1 MSAAPAPQTLGP
13 EEYEQEVEAHEGRVA
28 GAGEARGIMREQTG
42 ALAQAMGDEGD
53 GGSVGGG
60 GARTIDDT
68 DDFTAL
74 LMNVSALPL
83 LPPLSPR
90 HFHALSP
97 APAPPADDALRGG
110 PNAGQPEAHRGLPEP
125 RD

>member
-13 EEYEQEVEAHEGRVA
+13 EEYEQEVEAHEGRTA
-28 GAGEARGIMREQTG
+28 AAGEARGIMREQTG

-68 DDFTAL
+68 DDFTAS

-83 LPPLSPR
+83 LPPSPPAIFT
-90 HFHALSP
+90 HFPPPLR
-97 APAPPADDALRGG
+97 PPADDALRGG
-110 PNAGQPEAHRGLPEP
+110 PNAGQPEAHRHVPEP